1 MPEQD
6 PFARLPSI
14 DGQKRQKLL
23 EFAELLREQN
33 AKVNLISR
41 KDMEDVEYR
50 HVAFCAALGEFFSPA
65 SGARI
70 ADVGTGG
77 GLPGIVAAILWPP
90 AQIFMFD
97 GVGRKI
103 AAVAEMVK
111 SLGLKNASALHARL
125 EEQKDYFDYALGRSV
140 CALPQFFSFAA
151 RKLVRGKK
159 GSLENGVIYFKG
171 GELEPEFSQKNVRPT
186 KIMDLEK
193 LFADERFSGKNLMH
207 FALSD
212 VLKIAR

>member
-77 GLPGIVAAILWPP
+77 GLPGIVAAILWPQ

-125 EEQKDYFDYALGRSV
+125 EEQKDSFDYALGRSV

>member
-6 PFARLPSI
+6 PFARLPNI

-50 HVAFCAALGEFFSPA
+50 HVAFCAALGEFFGPA

-77 GLPGIVAAILWPP
+77 GLPGIVAAILWPQ

-103 AAVAEMVK
+103 AAVTEMVK

-151 RKLVRGKK
+151 KKLVRGKK

>member
-77 GLPGIVAAILWPP
+77 GLPGIVAAILWPQ

-111 SLGLKNASALHARL
+111 SLGLKNANALHARL

-151 RKLVRGKK
+151 RK
-159 GSLENGVIYFKG
+159 SAS
-171 GELEPEFSQKNVRPT
+171 FSVTPLALT
-186 KIMDLEK
+186 DSSSFLI
-193 LFADERFSGKNLMH
+193 LFIERFISIIL
-207 FALSD
+207 
-212 VLKIAR
+212 R